1 MIVFDVGANKGEF
14 SQHVLESNPNSQVYA
29 FEPNSSI
36 CGISLEKLRKIYP
49 DRFRVNL
56 VALGADSGSGE
67 LYGSQLMNGQLGSL
81 IPFNA
86 NSGGWNSHSDLL
98 RSNNSFIESETIE
111 ILAVSE
117 LAESLAQET
126 IDFIKIDTQGTD
138 VAILSEILKYFK
150 IISGVVEVDAGNFP
164 EGFRYETSNNRVEDL
179 ILLLNNNGF
188 QVTKILP
195 NNSRSDELN
204 VYFSISQKEFDEVVT
219 TLKLASNPAL
229 ARYWVIQ
236 GIGTSENESNQ
247 ILFRRFTKK
256 VIRALVHPKSSLRSV
271 LLKLTK

>member
-1 MIVFDVGANKGEF
+1 M
-14 SQHVLESNPNSQVYA
+14 
-29 FEPNSSI
+29 
-36 CGISLEKLRKIYP
+36 YP

-56 VALGADSGSGE
+56 VALGTDSGPGE

-86 NSGGWNSHSDLL
+86 NSEGWNSHSDLL
-98 RSNNSFIESETIE
+98 RRNNSVIESETIA

-150 IISGVVEVDAGNFP
+150 ILSGVVEVDAGNFP
-164 EGFRYETSNNRVEDL
+164 EGYRYQTSNNRVEDL

-204 VYFSISQKEFDEVVT
+204 VYFSNSQKEFDEVVN

-236 GIGTSENESNQ
+236 GIGTTEIETTG
-247 ILFRRFTKK
+247 LLVCRFTKK
-256 VIRALVHPKSSLRSV
+256 VIRALAHPKSSLRSV

>member
-1 MIVFDVGANKGEF
+1 MIVFDVGANRGEF
-14 SQHVLESNPNSQVYA
+14 SQHVLESDPNAQVFA
-29 FEPNSSI
+29 FEPNSTI
-36 CGISLEKLRKIYP
+36 CAISLEKLRSIYP
-49 DRFRVNL
+49 DRFFVNL
-56 VALGADSGSGE
+56 VALGTVSGLGE

-86 NSGGWNSHSDLL
+86 NSEGWNSHSDLL
-98 RSNNSFIESETIE
+98 KSNNSVIESETIA
-111 ILAVSE
+111 ILAISE
-117 LAESLAQET
+117 LADLLAQET

-138 VAILSEILKYFK
+138 VSILSEFIKYFK
-150 IISGVVEVDAGNFP
+150 IISGVVEVDAGNFS

-179 ILLLNNNGF
+179 ILLLDKNDF

-204 VYFSISQKEFDEVVT
+204 VYFSSSQKQFDEVVT

-236 GIGTSENESNQ
+236 GIGTSEDESNQ
-247 ILFRRFTKK
+247 ILFRRLTKK